1 MQENLK
7 QNTIG
12 SIWHRWEPHI
22 HTPGTILNNNY
33 KGESAL
39 NDFCREIEESVPRIR
54 ALGITDYFSIECY
67 KEILNQKN
75 AGRLKDVEVIFPN
88 IELRFTTG
96 TSKDTPING
105 HLLVSPDDP
114 QHIAEIERFLQ
125 KLRFNNGV
133 EDYVCTRAD
142 LIKLGR
148 FHKPDVENDIKALEV
163 GTNQF
168 KVDFTELRKEIK
180 QSEWAQANILLAVA
194 AGSNDGTSGIKDAS
208 FSQTRQTI
216 ERSSHIIFS
225 GSDKQRQF
233 WLGKG
238 VSTLDEL
245 DRDFNGRKPCI
256 HGSDA
261 HSIEK
266 VGKPDLD
273 RYCWIKGD
281 LTFESLRQISIE
293 PEHRVTIGPVPNSNR
308 IASNVITS
316 VELINAPWAVPNE
329 LLLNAGLITIIG
341 ARGSGKTALA
351 DMIAA
356 GGYAVLSQLSQSSFI
371 KRAEEHLHKVQVALN
386 WEAGGK
392 TQADLSAVEFEDL
405 FETSKVQYLSQQF
418 VDQLCSSEGM
428 TDELMNEI
436 ERVIFLAHPITDR
449 LGVSN
454 FTELLELRSA
464 AAKTEREE
472 NEDLISIS
480 SEAIT
485 REITKKNNLGTLIK
499 RRDDLIKVTDTDKA
513 TRKGLLG
520 KGEDIRTKRFEE
532 VNSSL
537 DIVKRKLEA
546 AQNNQRV
553 LLALKQYVDS
563 VRLGTFP
570 NFTKQIIEKHPGTA
584 FSEEQWRAFNINF
597 TGDVDEILSS
607 TIDSANKLVTKIKG
621 QVPIVPETQS
631 RELSLLPDGAVLEDQ
646 TFELLTA
653 EVNRLKYLIGID
665 TENGKVYS
673 KISEKINK
681 QESDIVKLNLDIADS
696 SSAQARMVTLMEERR
711 SAYKRVFDAI
721 LHEEQELKN
730 LYQPLMANISTQKGT
745 LAKLTFTVKRKA
757 NAIKWA
763 QNGEELLDLR
773 KAGPFKGKGALL
785 DAVNKELKVIWETGT
800 SEEISQALSAFRD
813 KHQQGIL
820 DHAQAESKNQEEFSN
835 WANQIASWLYSTEHI
850 SVSYGV
856 LYDGIDIQQLS
867 PGTRGIVLLLL
878 YLAIDQEDDR
888 PLIIDQPEENLDPK
902 SIFDELVP
910 LFREVKYRRQIIIVT
925 HNANLVVN
933 TDADQVIIASAG
945 AHKPGEL
952 PTMNYQCG
960 GLENPII
967 RKCVCE
973 ILEGGEAAFKERAK
987 RLRVII
993 TGK

>member
-1 MQENLK
+1 MQENFK
-7 QNTIG
+7 HNTTG
-12 SIWHRWEPHI
+12 SLWHRWEPHI
-22 HTPGTILNNNY
+22 HTPGTILNDNY
-33 KGESAL
+33 KGESVL
-39 NDFCREIEESVPRIR
+39 ENFCKKIEESTPRIR

-67 KEILNQKN
+67 REILKQKN
-75 AGRLKDVEVIFPN
+75 AGRFKDVEVIFPN
-88 IELRFTTG
+88 IELRFTIG

-114 QHIAEIERFLQ
+114 QHIIEIERFLQ

-133 EDYVCTRAD
+133 EDYVCTKAD

-148 FHKPDVENDIKALEV
+148 FHKPKSENDVKALEV

-168 KVDFTELRKEIK
+168 KVDFTQLRQEIK

-225 GSDKQRQF
+225 GSEKQREF

-238 VSTLDEL
+238 VSTIDEL
-245 DRDFNGRKPCI
+245 ERDFNGRKPCI

-261 HSIEK
+261 HSLEK
-266 VGKPDLD
+266 IGKPDLD

-293 PEHRVTIGPVPNSNR
+293 PEHRVTIGPVPNNNR

-316 VELINAPWAVPNE
+316 VQLINAPWAVPAE
-329 LLLNAGLITIIG
+329 LPLNSGLITIIG

-356 GGYAVLSQLSQSSFI
+356 GGYALLSQLSQSSFI
-371 KRAEEHLHKVQVALN
+371 KRAEEHLHQVQVVLN
-386 WEAGGK
+386 WEAGGN
-392 TQADLSAVEFEDL
+392 TQADLNAVEFEDL
-405 FETSKVQYLSQQF
+405 FDTSKVQYLSQQF

-428 TDELMNEI
+428 TDELLNEI
-436 ERVIFLAHPITDR
+436 ERVIFLAHPIADR
-449 LGVSN
+449 LGVSD
-454 FTELLELRSA
+454 FSELLELRSA
-464 AAKTEREE
+464 AAKSEREE

-485 REITKKNNLGTLIK
+485 REITKKNNLVALVK
-499 RRDDLIKVTDTDKA
+499 RRDELLNTTEIDKV

-520 KGEDIRTKRFEE
+520 KGDDLRTKRFEQ
-532 VNSSL
+532 VNTSL
-537 DIVKRKLEA
+537 DIVKRKLET
-546 AQNNQRV
+546 AQNNQRA

-563 VRLGTFP
+563 ARQGAFP
-570 NFTKQIIEKHPGTA
+570 NFTKQVIEKHPGTA
-584 FSEEQWRAFNINF
+584 FNEQQWKAFNINF
-597 TGDVDEILSS
+597 IGDVDGLLSLA
-607 TIDSANKLVTKIKG
+607 IDSANKLVTKIKG
-621 QVPIVPETQS
+621 QVIIVSETQNKV
-631 RELSLLPDGAVLEDQ
+631 LSLIPDVAALEDQ

-681 QESDIVKLNLDIADS
+681 QESDIVKLNVDIADS
-696 SSAQARMVTLMEERR
+696 SSAQERMVTLMEKRR

-730 LYQPLMANISTQKGT
+730 LYQPLMANISAQKGT

-757 NAIKWA
+757 NTLKWA
-763 QNGEELLDLR
+763 QDGEELLDLR

-785 DAVNKELKVIWETGT
+785 DTVNKELRTIWESGKA
-800 SEEISQALSAFRD
+800 EEISRALSAFRD

-820 DHAQAESKNQEEFSN
+820 DHAQAESKNQEEFSS
-835 WANQIASWLYSTEHI
+835 WANQIANWLYSTDHI
-850 SVSYGV
+850 TVSYGV

-933 TDADQVIIASAG
+933 TDADQVIIASTG
-945 AHKPGEL
+945 SHKPGKL
-952 PTMNYQCG
+952 PTMNYQSG

-967 RKCVCE
+967 RKGVCE
-973 ILEGGEAAFKERAK
+973 ILEGGEAAFRERAK